1 MSRLSA
7 RVQLPQP
14 GRFNVRPLR
23 EPNLKSGAQT
33 KLHSRGLGTAPDI
46 TRMRFIDL
54 ATDGGCSKKA
64 PAIDL
69 ENLLDDL
76 VGRAPTA
83 FMPDLNVAFPDS
95 GRYSVGDT
103 ELLATVDV
111 LFPMVPDPQ
120 DFGRVVVNHVLGDIY
135 ASFGTP
141 KFALAHLGVPY
152 GMDASSDVV
161 TRMMA
166 GALAEL
172 SDAGVTLVGGHT
184 LAKQTDLSL
193 GFSVVGT
200 PVPKNQTRARAPRPG
215 DPMFLTKPLGS
226 SVASILWKTS
236 AAKDDELRDVL
247 TEGVLK
253 RSAAHADVLHQI
265 GIEQCTDVTGFGL
278 VNHAH
283 RLLLR
288 QGVAAQIAVADLPIY
303 SSLGPYLD
311 RGELPT
317 TSLYFDNLSFA
328 EKFSNAAAL
337 RSHPRAPLLFD
348 AQVAGGLVFVL
359 PVENRSTTLQLFEQ
373 MGLTAQM
380 IGHCIEGPAGK
391 ILLA

>member
-1 MSRLSA
+1 
-7 RVQLPQP
+7 
-14 GRFNVRPLR
+14 
-23 EPNLKSGAQT
+23 
-33 KLHSRGLGTAPDI
+33 
-46 TRMRFIDL
+46 MRFIDL

-64 PAIDL
+64 PASDL

-83 FMPDLNVAFPDS
+83 FTPDLNIAFPDS
-95 GRYSVGDT
+95 GRYSVGGT

-111 LFPMVPDPQ
+111 LFPMVPEPE

-152 GMDASSDVV
+152 GMDASSGVV
-161 TRMMA
+161 TRMMT

-193 GFSVVGT
+193 GFSIVGT
-200 PVPKNQTRARAPRPG
+200 PVPKNQLPARPPRPG
-215 DPMFLTKPLGS
+215 DPLFLTKPLGS
-226 SVASILWKTS
+226 SVASILWKTK
-236 AAKDDELRDVL
+236 AARDDELRDVI

-253 RSAAHADVLHQI
+253 RSAAHTDILHKS
-265 GIEQCTDVTGFGL
+265 GIEQSTDVTGFGL

-288 QGVAAQIAVADLPIY
+288 QGVAAQITVEALPIY
-303 SSLGPYLD
+303 SSLVSYLD
-311 RGELPT
+311 SGELPT
-317 TSLYFDNLSFA
+317 TSLYFDNVSFA

-348 AQVAGGLVFVL
+348 AQVAGGLVFTL
-359 PVENRSTTLQLFEQ
+359 PAESSSTTLRLFEE
-373 MGLTAQM
+373 MRLTAQM

-391 ILLA
+391 ILLV